1 MYKILI
7 IAIVSRDLPVEQQ
20 SISISIAE
28 YESLEKADRAF
39 MRVHEYSN
47 TRSRIDID
55 AVKLY

>member
-7 IAIVSRDLPVEQQ
+7 IAIVLKEGSIQQ
-20 SISISIAE
+20 SISTSIAE

-39 MRVHEYSN
+39 MKVNEYDN
-47 TRSRIDID
+47 LKDHINID